1 MTSKAR
7 SFDLNQLIREA
18 FSASDIE
25 ELQRIIAR
33 RLQDSL
39 QADGAHL
46 ALWNEEESQLMPAVT
61 VGRLNEQVLERCLYT
76 RDDGPASRALREGKF
91 VALSDI
97 GCGDVEDPTPCNA
110 AVILPLIARARPM
123 GVVFISFENDNV
135 PLDDDA
141 RTVTLAAEHA
151 AFVLATSLAFER
163 ERRRTRELE
172 TVRRVNLSLTSKLNL
187 QEVLERI
194 LEHALELVTADDAHI
209 FLYDGKALTFGSAR
223 WAGDVP
229 GVPFSELRQGGLTY
243 TVARRGERIVIPDV
257 DQHPIYDDWKW
268 GGAIVGL
275 PLKIGERVVGVMNV
289 ALTKPHHFDPDELR
303 ALELIADQA
312 AVAIEN
318 ARLFEESET
327 GRARVELLY
336 KLAQDLA
343 STLNP
348 QEILRSALARLCND
362 LGCLSSEAFR
372 YDPGS
377 DTLRVRASY
386 RKDAAPQEELSVKLD
401 IELGEGWIGR
411 AASERKAQVME
422 DVEHEPLW
430 SRLAGALPDVRSA
443 VCAPV
448 TSGEELWGV
457 IAVFHAD
464 PSGLRKDHVG
474 LLEAVAHQLGLA
486 LSNAM
491 RYQQIERR
499 LAELNALRQVA
510 QVVNRRLEM
519 RPLLE
524 EVVRQLG
531 DVLGYPV
538 VEIYLVD
545 EEELLLGAA
554 LGGPMDEDSRHPL
567 SAGIIG
573 RAVRNNH
580 VEYVPDVDKDGDYVQ
595 AWSKTQSEIAV
606 PLCKED
612 VVIGVLNVES
622 PVRGGLTEDDVR
634 LLTHLADHISIAV
647 ENAALY
653 ERLQQHADHLEATVK
668 ERTAALAEALEQAQE
683 ADKLKTQFVSD
694 VSHELR
700 TPLSNILLYLEL
712 LASGKKD
719 KFEAYLETLSR
730 ETDRLIGLIE
740 DLLAISRLDTGD
752 ASPEFRLVDLNRMAR
767 SLVEDRKRLFS
778 ERELKVDMALQEKL
792 PQVRGDEN
800 MLVQVVA
807 NLMTNAMHY
816 TPSGGWVTLSTGTRR
831 ADGKSWV
838 TLTVADTGLGIP
850 KEEQGRLFE
859 RFFRGSASRQT
870 TTPGTGLGLAI
881 CKEIMD
887 RHAGKITV
895 DSQEGQGS
903 AFTIWLPSHEDVKS
917 DPDRK
922 T

>member
-1 MTSKAR
+1 MINKAQP
-7 SFDLNQLIREA
+7 FNMNQMIQEA
-18 FSASDIE
+18 FSASNIE
-25 ELQRIIAR
+25 ELELIIAR
-33 RLQDSL
+33 RFQESL
-39 QADGAHL
+39 QADGVHL
-46 ALWNEEESQLMPAVT
+46 ALWNEGRSQLTPAVT
-61 VGRLNEQVLERCLYT
+61 VGRLNKQVLQWVLYGQ
-76 RDDGPASRALREGKF
+76 DGGPASQALQEGTL
-91 VALSDI
+91 VEVPDI
-97 GCGDVEDPTPCNA
+97 DSIGVEDLTPSNA
-110 AVILPLIARARPM
+110 GIILPLIARAQPL
-123 GVVFISFENDNV
+123 GVVFLSFENEYAS
-135 PLDDDA
+135 LDENTSA
-141 RTVTLAAEHA
+141 MEMAAEHA

-163 ERRRTRELE
+163 ERKRTRELE

-187 QEVLERI
+187 QDVLEQI
-194 LEHALELVTADDAHI
+194 LAHALELVTADDAHI
-209 FLYDGKALTFGSAR
+209 FLYDGEELAFGSAR
-223 WAGDVP
+223 WAEDVQ
-229 GVPFSELRQGGLTY
+229 GVPFSEPRQGGLTY
-243 TVARRGERIVIPDV
+243 AVARRGERIVIPDV
-257 DQHPIYDDWKW
+257 DQHPLYKHWKW

-289 ALTKPHHFDPDELR
+289 AITKPHNFNQDELR
-303 ALELIADQA
+303 SLELIADQA

-336 KLAQDLA
+336 NLAQDLA

-348 QEILRSALARLCND
+348 QEILGMALARLCTD
-362 LGCLSSEAFR
+362 LGALSSEAFS
-372 YDPGS
+372 YEPDS
-377 DTLRVRASY
+377 DRLQVRASY
-386 RKDAAPQEELSVKLD
+386 RDNGLALEELNAKLD
-401 IELGEGWIGR
+401 LEYGRGWIGR
-411 AASERKAQVME
+411 AASERKAYVLE
-422 DVEHEPLW
+422 DVKQDPRW
-430 SRLAGALPDVRSA
+430 SDLAEAFPDVHSA

-457 IAVFHAD
+457 LAVFHAE
-464 PSGLRKDHVG
+464 PSGLCRDHVG

-499 LAELNALRQVA
+499 LAELTALRQVA

-519 RPLLE
+519 HPLLT

-545 EEELLLGAA
+545 EEELRLGAA
-554 LGGPMDEDSRHPL
+554 LGGPMDEDTCHPL

-573 RAVRNNH
+573 RAVRNNRI
-580 VEYVPDVDKDGDYVQ
+580 EYVPDVREDDDYVK
-595 AWSKTQSEIAV
+595 AWEQTKAEIAV
-606 PLCKED
+606 PLCKEE

-622 PVRGGLTEDDVR
+622 PVLRGLTEDDVR

-653 ERLQQHADHLEATVK
+653 ERLQLHAEQLEATVK
-668 ERTAALAEALEQAQE
+668 ERTAALAAALEQAQE

-740 DLLAISRLDTGD
+740 DLLAISRLDTGA
-752 ASPEFRLVDLNRMAR
+752 ASPEFRPVDLNRMAR

-778 ERELKVDMALQEKL
+778 ERELKVDMALQDEL

-800 MLVQVVA
+800 MLVQVMA

-816 TPSGGWVTLSTGTRR
+816 TPAGGWVTLSTGTHRV
-831 ADGKSWV
+831 DEMSWV

-850 KEEQGRLFE
+850 EEEKGRLFE

-895 DSQEGQGS
+895 DSQKGQGS
-903 AFTIWLPSHEDVKS
+903 AFTIWLPSHKRQESETD
-917 DPDRK
+917 
-922 T
+922 